1 MAESLG
7 KVVVFWSAAG
17 SPGRTALAAA
27 FACELSKTGRRV
39 LVIDADTYAPSMI
52 QHFGFDQNYSG
63 LSAAVRAADQARLD
77 DATFE
82 RLLLTFE
89 IQKHSVQL
97 LAGLTMVNRWPEIGF
112 ERIRALADFAKARFD
127 FVVIDI
133 ASNIETGVVDGSLL
147 SERNSTAI
155 GALSIADQ
163 VVAVA
168 AADLVSLNRF
178 IWAWQSLRELKL
190 NAAFKVLVNRLNQS
204 ALGKKAAAEI
214 STSIRTLAEVEVD
227 GFIDEDHALFAR
239 ALAEGHPVAL
249 VGRNS
254 PAKQAIANYAQSWLL
269 EMPSKP
275 NRRLAKLG

>member
-1 MAESLG
+1 MTEQLG
-7 KVVVFWSAAG
+7 KVVVFWSADG

-27 FACELSKTGRRV
+27 FACEIAKTGKRV
-39 LVIDADTYAPSMI
+39 LVIDADTYAPSLI

-63 LSAAVRAADQARLD
+63 LSAAVRAADQERLD

-112 ERIRALADFAKARFD
+112 EKIRLLAEFARARFD
-127 FVVIDI
+127 FVIIDI
-133 ASNIETGVVDGSLL
+133 ASNIETGVVDANLL
-147 SERNSTAI
+147 SERNSAAI

-178 IWAWQSLRELKL
+178 IWAWQSIRELKL
-190 NAAFKVLVNRLNQS
+190 TAQIKVLVNRLNQG
-204 ALGKKAAAEI
+204 ALGKKASAEI
-214 STSIRTLAEVEVD
+214 ATSIRTLAEVQVD
-227 GFIDEDHALFAR
+227 GFIDDDPALFAR

-254 PAKQAIANYAQSWLL
+254 QAKQAIASYAQTWLL